1 VRVRPHQPMGVATR
15 AACRDDVVD
24 RDLSDQPMPFGVQ
37 MAAKPQVGFLDAREC
52 APGPQAG

>member
-1 VRVRPHQPMGVATR
+1 MGVATR